1 MRTWNILWNFGF
13 QIESGGLL
21 GGQPVLRAVT
31 PELELAALFTS
42 NQRRAPVALINGVLN
57 DRGHFCSLRFEIP
70 AEVASIEQCA
80 AYLARGID
88 GGDQPVFY
96 PREPLA
102 WLDLGRC
109 HQHLHPLSSAAG
121 TRQGAPTSPDSRSHC
136 LVARSWLRLALA
148 RLRSQLKHL
157 DGGRPVS
164 LYFDGL
170 ILTISAADSVRVE
183 AAGDAWQSAY
193 CVPAGTLRRLPRRL
207 TSDPVCV
214 GVWDSRLRIDHY
226 AYSGVEAIG

>member
-21 GGQPVLRAVT
+21 GVQPVLRLVT
-31 PELELAALFTS
+31 PELELAALFTA
-42 NQRRAPVALINGVLN
+42 NQRRASVALVNGVLN
-57 DRGHFCSLRFEIP
+57 NRGQLSSLRFEIP
-70 AEVASIEQCA
+70 AEVASVEQCA

-88 GGDQPVFY
+88 GGGKPVFF

-102 WLDLGRC
+102 WLDLGR
-109 HQHLHPLSSAAG
+109 HHRHLHPLSSG
-121 TRQGAPTSPDSRSHC
+121 GRVSHGCTSLRDDGPHC
-136 LVARSWLRLALA
+136 LVARNWLRLALA

-170 ILTISAADSVRVE
+170 ILTISAADCVRVE
-183 AAGDAWQSAY
+183 AAGDAWESAF
-193 CVPAGTLRRLPRRL
+193 CVPAKALRQLPRRL

-214 GVWDSRLRIDHY
+214 GVWDNRLRIDHC